1 MDDLNSDIFFTIHG
15 QFYKLFNHK
24 GAGEWRRTKINI
36 FFLVVRLFGG
46 IFCHLIF
53 LLNLWNHTV
62 VIIFWGVRCTRIN
75 PCLLYLSRLHRLNR
89 KLKCLKLSMNWTL
102 NTTIIIYQQEEIAVY
117 MIHGDIYNQVKITT
131 ISLISFLNTYDY
143 KHKKH
148 RHF

>member
-1 MDDLNSDIFFTIHG
+1 
-15 QFYKLFNHK
+15 
-24 GAGEWRRTKINI
+24 
-36 FFLVVRLFGG
+36 
-46 IFCHLIF
+46 
-53 LLNLWNHTV
+53 
-62 VIIFWGVRCTRIN
+62 
-75 PCLLYLSRLHRLNR
+75 
-89 KLKCLKLSMNWTL
+89 MNWTL